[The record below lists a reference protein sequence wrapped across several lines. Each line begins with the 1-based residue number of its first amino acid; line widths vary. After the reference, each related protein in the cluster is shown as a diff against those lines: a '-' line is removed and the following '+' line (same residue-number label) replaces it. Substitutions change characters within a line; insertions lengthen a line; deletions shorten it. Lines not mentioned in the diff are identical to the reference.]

1 MGNSKQILRSE
12 LLLKRE
18 SLSVKDRIQ
27 FSKKIVST
35 LYESNLFQSKSILHC
50 YSSFSSEVITSELIE
65 KAFTLSFKI
74 VVPIV
79 RSSKKELIHSVITTD
94 TTFVKGK
101 YGIPQP
107 STKSEISIEQLNIQE
122 ILIVVPIVGFDKK
135 CHRIGYGGG
144 YYDRFLQNVPKAR
157 KIGIAFSLQE
167 TEDIPTE
174 STDIP
179 LDEII
184 TEQQVF
190 LRSQGM

>member
-35 LYESNLFQSKSILHC
+35 LYESNLFQSKSVLHC
-50 YSSFSSEVITSELIE
+50 YSSYSSEVITSELIQ
-65 KAFTLSFKI
+65 KSFSLNLKI

-79 RSSKKELIHSVITTD
+79 KSSKQDLIHSFITAD

-107 STKSEISIEQLNIQE
+107 SIISEIPIEELNIQE
-122 ILIVVPIVGFDKK
+122 VLIVVPIVGFDKK
-135 CHRIGYGGG
+135 CHRLGYGGG
-144 YYDRFLQNVPKAR
+144 YYDRFLQKAPKAR